1 MLRQTI
7 VLGLLASI
15 LLGTSAGLYADDGD
29 ESVRES
35 GNREEAVSSPLGV
48 RQQRVKRM
56 MQTLDRKFQDL
67 AAKLRKTEPEQAEL
81 LIKAYQQSQERLI
94 EERMTEIS
102 ELLNDTK
109 LGEADTKQDEVML
122 ELDALLRILLDQ
134 SKDWDKVNEE
144 ARMLEEMRKAVQD
157 LLKEQRDQLEKT
169 DRLANKDR
177 TLEEMDEQIRDMEDL
192 IEQQSQLEKETAA
205 AKDEKPEELDG
216 LAEKQQELQQKTDEL
231 AAKLGGSAEPSKAS
245 ETPKQ
250 AEPPKENEDQ
260 PKDSQP
266 KDAQPKDAQPKDAQ
280 SKDAQ
285 SKDAQSKD
293 AQSKDA
299 QSPSNKQSS
308 NSGKSGD
315 GKPSDGSGECKA
327 CLGKASSSQKSAA
340 IKLKQQLPKDALKD
354 EQKAIEDLEKALAA
368 LKEERDRIARLPKKM
383 LDQMAERQE
392 NTTEEAQKVL
402 EQMASSQSSESKSP
416 PKGMKNLQQAQ
427 DSMKQAADGLRQVD
441 ADAAAK
447 DQEKAVEELKKALD
461 EIEQRLAQLRED
473 TLIDRLS
480 RLEARFRAMLALQKE
495 ITAATLTIA
504 ENENENG
511 KLSRSERLKLR
522 KLSSQ
527 ERELAE
533 KAFQTLDILVEDGT
547 SVVFPRVVKN
557 VQEDLEL
564 VANQL
569 ADQRTDAYTQ
579 SLQQGVEVTLQE
591 LIDALQR
598 NLKKKKGGGGGS
610 CDCEPPLLPGSAE
623 LKLLR
628 SMQVRV
634 NRRTEAFDKLKEA
647 DKLDDRL
654 EKEVANITALQEEVA
669 EMTLEL
675 AEKY

>member
-231 AAKLGGSAEPSKAS
+231 AAKLGGSAEPPKAS

-260 PKDSQP
+260 PKD
-266 KDAQPKDAQPKDAQ
+266 AQPKDSQ
-280 SKDAQ
+280 SN
-285 SKDAQSKD
+285 
-293 AQSKDA
+293 DA